1 LALLIDLL
9 YVKDHQTEFLKKLKS
24 REKVIKYANKLN
36 EWIDYN
42 NYLIKQQTIK
52 ETEDNIDG

>member
-42 NYLIKQQTIK
+42 NYLIKQQIIK

>member
-1 LALLIDLL
+1 LLIDLL